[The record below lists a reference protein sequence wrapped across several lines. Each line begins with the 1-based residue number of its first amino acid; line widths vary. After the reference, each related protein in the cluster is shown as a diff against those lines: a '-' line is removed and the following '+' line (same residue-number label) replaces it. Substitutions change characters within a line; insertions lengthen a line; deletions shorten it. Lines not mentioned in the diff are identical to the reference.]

1 MTTASTLTLLWAF
14 NDYAGSISASDGAAL
29 TKHDA
34 TARGFVPS
42 YQFSAADAG
51 TACTACAASSL
62 STCVRACVCVRVCVC
77 ACVCVRVCVCACV
90 RACAI

>member
-1 MTTASTLTLLWAF
+1 MQVLTTASTLTLLWAF

-29 TKHDA
+29 TTHDA
-34 TARGFVPS
+34 TARGFVPR

-62 STCVRACVCVRVCVC
+62 STCVRVCAFVRVR
-77 ACVCVRVCVCACV
+77 VRVHACV